1 LAVSE
6 FLCRAEQTVACVAH
20 YDINP
25 THAGEGVVC
34 DGADASLVRQV
45 EDCHGQAIAMLL
57 LEILEGSLP
66 THGGDDPI
74 AAPQRA
80 LRHQPAEAG

>member
-1 LAVSE
+1 MADLD
-6 FLCRAEQTVACVAH
+6 H

-25 THAGEGVVC
+25 THAGEGIVY

-57 LEILEGSLP
+57 LEIL
-66 THGGDDPI
+66 
-74 AAPQRA
+74 
-80 LRHQPAEAG
+80 

>member
-1 LAVSE
+1 MADLD
-6 FLCRAEQTVACVAH
+6 H

-25 THAGEGVVC
+25 THAGEGVVYG
-34 DGADASLVRQV
+34 GADAGLVHQV
-45 EDCHGQAIAMLL
+45 EDRHGQAIAMLL

-74 AAPQRA
+74 AAPQQA